1 MTIESNQYILKLD
14 NEEMW
19 TMLSAL
25 KKEIE
30 SGVSHASQFEGMT
43 TLKNN
48 RVKAFNMLESVCNVL
63 NAHYMFDDFVTAIQA
78 DIDKL
83 VYSKEQ

>member
-30 SGVSHASQFEGMT
+30 SGVSHASQFKGMI
-43 TLKNN
+43 TLKTTEE
-48 RVKAFNMLESVCNVL
+48 RLQHA
-63 NAHYMFDDFVTAIQA
+63 
-78 DIDKL
+78 
-83 VYSKEQ
+83 